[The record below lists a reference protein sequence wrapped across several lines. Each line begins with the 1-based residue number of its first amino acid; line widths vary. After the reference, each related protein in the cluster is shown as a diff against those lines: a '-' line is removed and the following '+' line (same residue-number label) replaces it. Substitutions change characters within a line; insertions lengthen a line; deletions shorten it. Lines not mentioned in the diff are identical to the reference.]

1 MYIYLYKNKEHNMN
15 REDVFKTINAMLK
28 FAKDGAPAA
37 DTAKPEVPA
46 SNGVSAKTKDGMM
59 LASPADKFDV
69 GVDVY
74 ILKDDGSKEDVQ
86 DGDIVMDDGSVITV
100 KDKKIEK
107 IEPMALEPGK
117 DTEPVVAV
125 AMSKEKMEE
134 VISSNTKLNEELNDL
149 KEKFSKLTEA
159 TKMITEEF
167 SKIPG
172 ADKVNLTMP
181 EVEDFSKKVLSKRD
195 RNRNE
200 IYEVLA
206 EAQKK

>member
-1 MYIYLYKNKEHNMN
+1 MN

-37 DTAKPEVPA
+37 DPAKPEVPA
-46 SNGVSAKTKDGMM
+46 SNGVSAKTKDGLM

-86 DGDIVMDDGSVITV
+86 DGDVVMEDGSVITV
-100 KDKKIEK
+100 KDKKIEA
-107 IEPMALEPGK
+107 IVPMALEPGK
-117 DTEPVVAV
+117 ETEPVVAV
-125 AMSKEKMEE
+125 AMSKESIEKA
-134 VISSNTKLNEELNDL
+134 ISENANLNKELNEL

-159 TKMITEEF
+159 TQLIYEEY

-172 ADKVNLTMP
+172 AEKVTLTMP
-181 EVEDFSKKVLSKRD
+181 EVEDFSKKVLSKKD
-195 RNRNE
+195 RNRAE

>member
-1 MYIYLYKNKEHNMN
+1 MN

-37 DTAKPEVPA
+37 ETATPEVPA

-100 KDKKIEK
+100 KDKKIEA
-107 IEPMALEPGK
+107 IVPMALEPGK
-117 DTEPVVAV
+117 ETEPVVAV
-125 AMSKEKMEE
+125 AMSKESIEKA
-134 VISSNTKLNEELNDL
+134 ISENANLNKELNEL

-159 TKMITEEF
+159 TQLIYEEY

-172 ADKVNLTMP
+172 AEKVTLTMP
-181 EVEDFSKKVLSKRD
+181 EVEDFSKKVLSKKD
-195 RNRNE
+195 RNRAE